1 MSIERAIM
9 AWVTRVDMFIICAW
23 KYILLAATLY
33 VIMLIAWAISDS
45 VIKSQR
51 DTKRR
56 D

>member
-1 MSIERAIM
+1 MDIELEIM
-9 AWVTRVDMFIICAW
+9 AWVTRVDMFIISAW

-45 VIKSQR
+45 VMKSQR
-51 DTKRR
+51 DAKRR